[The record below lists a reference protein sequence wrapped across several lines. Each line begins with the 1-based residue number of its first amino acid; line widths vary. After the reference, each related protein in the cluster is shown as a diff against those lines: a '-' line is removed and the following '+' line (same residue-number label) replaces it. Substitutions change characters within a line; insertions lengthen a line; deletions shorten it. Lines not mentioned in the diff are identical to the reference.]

1 MSHSIEEQT
10 LALAGVAQ
18 AAVLVR
24 DLAYRGSAPQSA
36 LEGSIRSLFA
46 FDAEDTAEI
55 FGGEAGVA
63 VGLKQLRQSLGGQD
77 RDVEL
82 TRYAMILLQLGPRF
96 LQAGSMPGRVHD
108 RLVALAHDWEREG
121 LTDELFEQINALYRD
136 TISNLTPK
144 VVVNGEQT
152 FLEQREIAA
161 QIRSALLAG
170 IRAAVLWQQVGGS
183 RLQLLFR
190 RKRYLEACE
199 TLLRR
204 SMGTV

>member
-1 MSHSIEEQT
+1 MSHSIEDQT

-24 DLAYRGSAPQSA
+24 GLAYKGSAPQSA

-46 FDAEDTAEI
+46 FDAADTADV
-55 FGGEAGVA
+55 FGGPQGVA
-63 VGLKQLRQSLGGQD
+63 LGLKQLRQSLGGQD
-77 RDVEL
+77 RDVDL
-82 TRYAMILLQLGPRF
+82 TRYAMILLQLGSRF
-96 LQAGSMPGRVHD
+96 MQAGSMPGQVHD

-121 LTDELFEQINALYRD
+121 LTDGLFIEINGLYRD

-144 VVVNGEQT
+144 VVVNGEQSL
-152 FLEQREIAA
+152 LEQREIAA
-161 QIRSALLAG
+161 RIRALLLAG

-199 TLLRR
+199 SLLRR
-204 SMGTV
+204 SIGTV